1 MTHIHE
7 NIVAVIPALNEED
20 SIGDVIL
27 STQKYVNHIIVFN
40 DGSSDRTAE
49 IVSKLGVNLINNPCK
64 QGKGNALRSL
74 FKEAVKYDPDIIIS
88 LDADGQHDPYE
99 IPKLIKPIIF
109 NGMDMVIGSRFLK
122 DSITDISLLR
132 SIGLRIINFLHFFLF
147 SSQIE
152 DTQSGF
158 RSFSKRA
165 FNIVLQSKENGYGIE
180 SEQLIIALNGGYKLS
195 EVPVN
200 IRYNGLRKTSKMN
213 FIKHGFLI
221 VLLLLKLFVEKK

>member
-1 MTHIHE
+1 MTYIHE
-7 NIVAVIPALNEED
+7 NIVAVIPALNEEN
-20 SIGDVIL
+20 SIGDIIL
-27 STQKYVNHIIVFN
+27 STQKYVNHIIVLN
-40 DGSSDRTAE
+40 DGSSDRTGE
-49 IVSKLGVNLINNPCK
+49 IVSKLKINLINNPYK
-64 QGKGNALRSL
+64 KGKGNALRSL
-74 FKEAVKYDPDIIIS
+74 FKEAVKYDPDIIVS
-88 LDADGQHDPYE
+88 LDADGQHDPSE

-122 DSITDISLLR
+122 GSITDISLLR
-132 SIGLRIINFLHFFLF
+132 SIGLNFINFLHYFLF
-147 SSQIE
+147 SSQIK

-180 SEQLIIALNGGYKLS
+180 SEQLIIALNEGYKIL

-200 IRYNGLRKTSKMN
+200 IKYNGLHKTSKMN

-221 VLLLLKLFVEKK
+221 ILLLLKLFVEKI